1 MKRTMKL
8 NDNSSNTNCTIN
20 ANATGFRPT
29 TTDGKANGDNAKYL
43 YMAFA
48 EMPVVGTNGTVGLA
62 I

>member
-1 MKRTMKL
+1 MKRSLKIS
-8 NDNSSNTNCTIN
+8 DNSSSTNCFIN

-29 TTDGKANGDNAKYL
+29 TTDGKANGDNALYL

-48 EMPVVGTNGTVGLA
+48 EHSIVGTNGTVGLA